1 MIVVDVNVVAYLLIQ
16 GESTAF
22 AQAVWHR
29 DPDWYVPLLWRHEY
43 LNVLATYVKAGGAT
57 LEEVEALWGDAA
69 RLLAP
74 GEREVHMESALAL
87 AAKRGISAYDA
98 QYVVLSAALRVP
110 LITADRRLRQ
120 AFPGQILSMQ
130 EFCAGEGGA
139 S

>member
-1 MIVVDVNVVAYLLIQ
+1 MIAVDVNVVAYLLIQ
-16 GESTAF
+16 GESTEL

-57 LEEVEALWGDAA
+57 LEEAEALWGDAL

-87 AAKRGISAYDA
+87 AAEKGISAYDA
-98 QYVVLSAALRVP
+98 QYVVLASSLGVP
-110 LITADRRLRQ
+110 LVTADRRLRQ
-120 AFPGQILSMQ
+120 AFPGQILAMQ
-130 EFCAGEGGA
+130 EFCASEGA